1 MSKLNISNKT
11 PQSIVLKQES
21 VINTIQET
29 QNAAVLVF
37 CSAQNPGGG
46 ILRGSVAQE
55 EEIAMHSSWY
65 FQVKDLDIFYK
76 KNKDKRDS
84 LNSDDLIFVDKG
96 YLLKNSFGF
105 DCALP
110 VSFIGSTAINLN
122 GLINQHKTIKTD
134 KIIKIMSQRIENI
147 LKLAEIKNKKSLI
160 LGAFGCGVFGLDSK
174 IISEIFYHKL
184 NQGFFSGNIIFSI
197 PDFDHFSVF
206 SKTFN
211 SFCND
216 MNIKMLY

>member
-1 MSKLNISNKT
+1 MTKKETRIKQFLELETLFNSGLYDDLNIQPAELITQSCLSKLNISNKT

-84 LNSDDLIFVDKG
+84 LNSERVD
-96 YLLKNSFGF
+96 
-105 DCALP
+105 
-110 VSFIGSTAINLN
+110 
-122 GLINQHKTIKTD
+122 
-134 KIIKIMSQRIENI
+134 
-147 LKLAEIKNKKSLI
+147 
-160 LGAFGCGVFGLDSK
+160 
-174 IISEIFYHKL
+174 
-184 NQGFFSGNIIFSI
+184 
-197 PDFDHFSVF
+197 
-206 SKTFN
+206 
-211 SFCND
+211 
-216 MNIKMLY
+216 